1 MGGGRPWI
9 AWGAAIIALNL
20 AWEVSIYLAGAWPIY
35 HPFIGMA
42 VGGVLVVIGLVL
54 SVVKWLKH
62 PKTGA
67 APDRRGM

>member
-1 MGGGRPWI
+1 LDRVGC
-9 AWGAAIIALNL
+9 
-20 AWEVSIYLAGAWPIY
+20 EVGIYQARAWPIY

-62 PKTGA
+62 AKTGA
-67 APDRRGM
+67 AAGRRGM